1 MAPALA
7 EVDRA
12 AALRDMREIFASI
25 QVLLPLT
32 VDDQAFRSAEA
43 HDRILAAFDRLAKHS
58 VKAGDHIAGDD
69 RRINYL
75 AGELSNAA
83 LEAKDLFE
91 NREYPH
97 AQFLVRRFTDFC
109 IACHTR
115 VPSLADSPLT
125 QGFVSDRAIAKLSPV
140 QRASI
145 QVATRRF
152 DDALASYEAI
162 FASDT
167 RPAELLEPL
176 TEYLRVAIR
185 VKYDLDRA
193 RGELEKFSRRPDLW
207 SILKTDVEDWL
218 AALDRFSESALSPPS
233 IERARRM
240 LDDAHANRRY
250 PLDSRGGLVQR
261 DLAASELHRYL
272 DKHSGES
279 GADVAEVYYLLGL
292 IEGRSPFGHLVYE
305 SDFYLESAIRLSPQT
320 SIGRN
325 AFALLEERAIV
336 GWTGSGGTRMPLE
349 VRRKLDALR
358 ALVGAPAPPT
368 KSPAR

>member
-1 MAPALA
+1 
-7 EVDRA
+7 
-12 AALRDMREIFASI
+12 MREIFGSI
-25 QVLLPLT
+25 QVLLPLS
-32 VDDQAFRSAEA
+32 VDDQAFRSAESRG
-43 HDRILAAFDRLAKHS
+43 RILAAFERLAKHAG
-58 VKAGDHIAGDD
+58 KAGDHIAGDD

-91 NREYPH
+91 NKEYPH
-97 AQFLVRRFTDFC
+97 AKFLVRRLTDFC

-125 QGFVSDRAIAKLSPV
+125 REFVSDRSIAKLSPV

-152 DDALASYEAI
+152 DDALTSYEAI

-176 TEYLRVAIR
+176 SEYLRVAIR
-185 VKYDLDRA
+185 VKYDLARA
-193 RGELEKFSRRPDLW
+193 RTGLKKFSERPDLW
-207 SILKTDVEDWL
+207 SNLRTDVEDWL
-218 AALDRFSESALSPPS
+218 AALERFSDSALSQPS
-233 IERARRM
+233 IEQARKM
-240 LDDAHANRRY
+240 LDDAHATRRY

-272 DKHSGES
+272 DKHSGET
-279 GADVAEVYYLLGL
+279 GKDVAEAYYLLGL

-305 SDFYLESAIRLSPQT
+305 SDFYLESAIRLAPQT

-336 GWTGSGGTRMPLE
+336 GWTGSSGTRMPLE

-358 ALVGAPAPPT
+358 ALVEASDGGAPSDAM
-368 KSPAR
+368 AR